1 MSGSKNDEASPISS
15 IVTLSAEQ
23 GINSPCEVRKIRY
36 SGCNW
41 IIFFLQFFH
50 LLDELT
56 GFLKPPIHT
65 RVSHISN
72 RVQLMQLGHD
82 PFANCHRRHFAIE
95 LIPDFLFD
103 FVRDLLDF
111 LRTHWTFAAGNF
123 EALQQFLPG
132 EGFAP
137 IISLYHRNRF
147 VLDLFVSGKA
157 MSTAQ
162 AFASPSDGCP
172 FPRGPGIDHFVFLT
186 TTLAATHILFV
197 VVKLEYATI
206 CGGVKGFCYGSAS
219 ISSPHLKSFSLS
231 Q

>member
-56 GFLKPPIHT
+56 GFLKPPIHA

-72 RVQLMQLGHD
+72 RVQLIQLRHD
-82 PFANCHRRHFAIE
+82 PFANRHRWHFAIE
-95 LIPDFLFD
+95 LVPDFFFD
-103 FVRDLLDF
+103 FVRDPFDL
-111 LRTHWTFAAGNF
+111 LRTHWTFAAGYF

-132 EGFAP
+132 EGFSP
-137 IISLYHRNRF
+137 IISLHHRNRF
-147 VLDLFVSGKA
+147 ILDFFVSGKT

-162 AFASPSDGCP
+162 ALASPSDGCP
-172 FPRGPGIDHFVFLT
+172 FPRSPGIDHFVFLT
-186 TTLAATHILFV
+186 TTLTATHILLV
-197 VVKLEYATI
+197 VVTLEYATI
-206 CGGVKGFCYGSAS
+206 CSGVKYFSCK
-219 ISSPHLKSFSLS
+219 SPYLTTSP
-231 Q
+231 